1 MSQIDLII
9 FTSIVLLITFSL
21 GWLAH
26 VLVEKLF
33 YKSERKQ
40 TNDQVIAEA
49 FLNAESEHALI
60 VDKLKKSDAELTNK
74 LAQTQAELKA
84 TMDGLHIARVEI
96 ESLRENSQK
105 KLEKEKNKLVGCY
118 HRSKAFSSSTSGSTQ

>member
-26 VLVEKLF
+26 VLIEKLY

-40 TNDQVIAEA
+40 TNDQVTAEA

-105 KLEKEKNKLVGCY
+105 TRKRKK
-118 HRSKAFSSSTSGSTQ
+118 

>member
-26 VLVEKLF
+26 LLVEKLY

-105 KLEKEKNKLVGCY
+105 IRKRKK
-118 HRSKAFSSSTSGSTQ
+118 

>member
-26 VLVEKLF
+26 VLVEKLY

-40 TNDQVIAEA
+40 TNDQVVAEA
-49 FLNAESEHALI
+49 FLNAESEHTLI

-105 KLEKEKNKLVGCY
+105 TRKRKK
-118 HRSKAFSSSTSGSTQ
+118 

>member
-26 VLVEKLF
+26 VLVVKLY

-96 ESLRENSQK
+96 EVCARTHK
-105 KLEKEKNKLVGCY
+105 KFEKEKNKLVGCY
-118 HRSKAFSSSTSGSTQ
+118 HRSKAFSSSTMGSTQ

>member
-1 MSQIDLII
+1 M
-9 FTSIVLLITFSL
+9 
-21 GWLAH
+21 
-26 VLVEKLF
+26 
-33 YKSERKQ
+33 
-40 TNDQVIAEA
+40 AEA

-105 KLEKEKNKLVGCY
+105 IRKRKK
-118 HRSKAFSSSTSGSTQ
+118 